1 MRDRDRLKKIIEICL
16 EEPISLKSFFD
27 MCEDDW
33 DLVPLFSQILDNIE
47 SQLEHADNNIKKYY
61 NTNEYFIMK
70 NDLELI
76 NKFDLYSENEIL
88 IIRNK
93 YIR

>member
-1 MRDRDRLKKIIEICL
+1 
-16 EEPISLKSFFD
+16 